1 MFNYQNVNLS
11 NVALIMWFK
20 TWFTKD
26 RLAIWMTWALM
37 KVKDVI
43 LVRIIKD
50 NQFKDSI
57 TECLNFKIFG
67 LWVKDTHT
75 IRGYPLRIIKS
86 KISELKKNSA
96 SLIDT
101 NEWYNRFQLSIK
113 FRVILSKSAWKSKNY
128 KFLEIL
134 SLVA

>member
-1 MFNYQNVNLS
+1 
-11 NVALIMWFK
+11 
-20 TWFTKD
+20 
-26 RLAIWMTWALM
+26 M

-86 KISELKKNSA
+86 KISELKKKLA
-96 SLIDT
+96 HP
-101 NEWYNRFQLSIK
+101 
-113 FRVILSKSAWKSKNY
+113 
-128 KFLEIL
+128 
-134 SLVA
+134 